1 MEGSEGK
8 GQLTTDDLVD
18 DGTTEPVINIRTFR
32 FNFTLMSEQTLKSKY
47 EIKELEL
54 NALLEVTQAINNN
67 VPEESLYKIY
77 NFTLRSNLNIKKLAL
92 FVLDES
98 WNCKVNFGTKVNLTK
113 AKLPECFKTVTDV
126 SRCHEFGE
134 GDFYEFDTVV
144 PVAHKKTTLA
154 LVFVGGL
161 ANDEIYGND
170 DAVRFIQALS
180 NIIIVAIENKK
191 LARKQLE
198 QEALRKELE
207 IASDVQQFLFP
218 EKLPNTD
225 VLKIEASYLPHDRV
239 GGDYYDYVPINKNQ
253 FLICVADVSGKG
265 IPAALMMSNFQA
277 SLRTLLR
284 QTPNLTDIVE
294 ALNFQVLEN
303 TKGEKFITF
312 FAAIY
317 DVRLKTMVYVNSGH
331 NPPILWS
338 RKGGIQLLEE
348 GSTVLGAMH
357 PLPFLNEGF
366 LTNLDDFLLF
376 CYTDGLTETISE
388 QGSEFGV
395 ESLLSYFSSDHI
407 FTKDLKTI
415 HQDIIVALD
424 AFKGRNGYH
433 DDITILSC
441 RVG

>member
-1 MEGSEGK
+1 MEA
-8 GQLTTDDLVD
+8 LD
-18 DGTTEPVINIRTFR
+18 IRKQF
-32 FNFTLMSEQTLKSKY
+32 

-54 NALLEVTQAINNN
+54 NALLEITQAINSNL
-67 VPEESLYKIY
+67 PEASLYKIY

-92 FVLDES
+92 FVLDEDWS
-98 WNCKVNFGTKVNLTK
+98 CKVYFGTKHHYSHTK
-113 AKLPECFKTVTDV
+113 LLPEFKTIQDIT
-126 SRCHEFGE
+126 HLK
-134 GDFYEFDTVV
+134 EFDECEFTEFDIII
-144 PVAHKKTTLA
+144 PVAHKDNTLA

-161 ANDEIYGND
+161 DKNDLRYENEDGI
-170 DAVRFIQALS
+170 RFVQALS

-218 EKLPNTD
+218 KKLPNTEL
-225 VLKIEASYLPHDRV
+225 LKIEASYLPHDRV
-239 GGDYYDYVPINKNQ
+239 GGDYYDYIPINKNQ

-277 SLRTLLR
+277 SLRTLVR

-294 ALNFQVLEN
+294 ALNYQVMEN

-317 DVRLKTMVYVNSGH
+317 DIRLKTMVYVNCGH
-331 NPPILWS
+331 NPPILVDKKNGL
-338 RKGGIQLLEE
+338 RLLED

-366 LTNLDDFLLF
+366 LTDLDDFLLF
-376 CYTDGLTETISE
+376 CYTDGLTETLNES
-388 QGSEFGV
+388 SKEFGV
-395 ESLLSYFSSDHI
+395 DALLDYFREDQ
-407 FTKDLKTI
+407 TYLKDLKTI

-424 AFKGRNGYH
+424 NFKGTNGYH

>member
-1 MEGSEGK
+1 M
-8 GQLTTDDLVD
+8 T
-18 DGTTEPVINIRTFR
+18 
-32 FNFTLMSEQTLKSKY
+32 EQTLKAKF

-54 NALLEVTQAINNN
+54 NALLEITQAINNN
-67 VPEESLYKIY
+67 LSEESLYKIY
-77 NFTLRSNLNIKKLAL
+77 NFTLRSNLNIQKLAL
-92 FVLDES
+92 FVLDDD
-98 WNCKVNFGTKVNLTK
+98 WNCKVSFGTKKHFNKANL
-113 AKLPECFKTVTDV
+113 LPAFKTIQDIT
-126 SRCHEFGE
+126 HLKEFE
-134 GDFYEFDTVV
+134 ACDFTVFDLII
-144 PVAHKKTTLA
+144 PVAHKGNTLA

-161 ANDEIYGND
+161 EKD
-170 DAVRFIQALS
+170 DYHDDDGIKFIQALS

-191 LARKQLE
+191 LVRKQLQ
-198 QEALRKELE
+198 QESFRKELE

-218 EKLPNTD
+218 DKLPNTD
-225 VLKIEASYLPHDRV
+225 VLKIEASYLPHDMV
-239 GGDYYDYVPINKNQ
+239 GGDYYDYIPINKNQ

-317 DVRLKTMVYVNSGH
+317 DIRLKTMVYVNAGH
-331 NPPILWS
+331 NPPILID
-338 RKGGIQLLEE
+338 KKNGIRLLED

-376 CYTDGLTETISE
+376 CFTDGVTETVNESDQE
-388 QGSEFGV
+388 FGSERLM
-395 ESLLSYFSSDHI
+395 EYFQNEETY
-407 FTKDLKTI
+407 TKDLKDI

-424 AFKGRNGYH
+424 NFKGRNSYH

-441 RVG
+441 RVGQ

>member
-1 MEGSEGK
+1 
-8 GQLTTDDLVD
+8 
-18 DGTTEPVINIRTFR
+18 
-32 FNFTLMSEQTLKSKY
+32 MSELSIKSKF

-54 NALLEVTQAINNN
+54 NALLEITQAINSNL
-67 VPEESLYKIY
+67 PEESLYKIY
-77 NFTLRSNLNIKKLAL
+77 NFTLRSNLNIEKLAL
-92 FVLDES
+92 FVLDEE
-98 WNCKVNFGTKVNLTK
+98 WDIKVCFGTKRRFNRTDL
-113 AKLPECFKTVTDV
+113 LPEFKTIQDIT
-126 SRCHEFGE
+126 HLK
-134 GDFYEFDTVV
+134 DFKECDFTVFDIII
-144 PVAHKKTTLA
+144 PVAHKDKTLA

-161 ANDEIYGND
+161 DRKDVYAHD
-170 DAVRFIQALS
+170 DGIKFIQALS

-198 QEALRKELE
+198 QEAFRKELE

-218 EKLPNTD
+218 EKLPNTPL
-225 VLKIEASYLPHDRV
+225 LKVEASYLPHDHI
-239 GGDYYDYVPINKNQ
+239 GGDYYDYIPINKNQ

-284 QTPNLTDIVE
+284 QTPNLTDIIE

-317 DVRLKTMVYVNSGH
+317 DIRLKTMVYVNSGH
-331 NPPILWS
+331 NPPILWD
-338 RKGGIQLLEE
+338 KKAGIRLLED

-366 LTNLDDFLLF
+366 VTGLDEFLLF
-376 CYTDGLTETISE
+376 CYTDGLTETIN
-388 QGSEFGV
+388 QDGKEFGV
-395 ESLLSYFSSDHI
+395 EFLMEYFSKPE
-407 FTKDLKTI
+407 TYVKDLKTI
-415 HQDIIVALD
+415 HQDIIVDLD
-424 AFKGRNGYH
+424 KFKGRMGYH

>member
-1 MEGSEGK
+1 M
-8 GQLTTDDLVD
+8 T
-18 DGTTEPVINIRTFR
+18 
-32 FNFTLMSEQTLKSKY
+32 EQTLKAKF

-54 NALLEVTQAINNN
+54 NALLEITQAINNN
-67 VPEESLYKIY
+67 LSEESLYKIY
-77 NFTLRSNLNIKKLAL
+77 NFTLRSNLNIQKLAL
-92 FVLDES
+92 FVLDDD
-98 WNCKVNFGTKVNLTK
+98 WNCKVSFGTKKHFNK
-113 AKLPECFKTVTDV
+113 ASLLPAFKTIQDIT
-126 SRCHEFGE
+126 HLKEFE
-134 GDFYEFDTVV
+134 ACDFTVFDLII
-144 PVAHKKTTLA
+144 PVAHKGNTLA

-161 ANDEIYGND
+161 EKD
-170 DAVRFIQALS
+170 DYHDDDGIKFIQALS

-191 LARKQLE
+191 LVRKQLQ
-198 QEALRKELE
+198 QESFRKELE

-218 EKLPNTD
+218 DKLPNTD
-225 VLKIEASYLPHDRV
+225 VLKIEASYLPHDMV
-239 GGDYYDYVPINKNQ
+239 GGDYYDYIPINKNQ

-317 DVRLKTMVYVNSGH
+317 DIRLKTMVFVNAGH
-331 NPPILWS
+331 NPPILID
-338 RKGGIQLLEE
+338 KKNGIRLLED

-376 CYTDGLTETISE
+376 CFTDGVTETVNETE
-388 QGSEFGV
+388 QEFGSDRLM
-395 ESLLSYFSSDHI
+395 EYFQNEETY
-407 FTKDLKTI
+407 TKDLKDI

-424 AFKGRNGYH
+424 NFKGRNSYH

-441 RVG
+441 RVGQ

>member
-1 MEGSEGK
+1 M
-8 GQLTTDDLVD
+8 T
-18 DGTTEPVINIRTFR
+18 
-32 FNFTLMSEQTLKSKY
+32 EQTLKAKY

-54 NALLEVTQAINNN
+54 NALLEITQAINNN
-67 VPEESLYKIY
+67 LSEESLYKIY
-77 NFTLRSNLNIKKLAL
+77 NFTLRSNLNIQKLAL
-92 FVLDES
+92 FVLDDD
-98 WNCKVNFGTKVNLTK
+98 WNCKVSFGTKKHFNKANL
-113 AKLPECFKTVTDV
+113 LPAFKTIQDIT
-126 SRCHEFGE
+126 HLKEFE
-134 GDFYEFDTVV
+134 ACDFTVFDLII
-144 PVAHKKTTLA
+144 PVAHKGNTLA

-161 ANDEIYGND
+161 EKD
-170 DAVRFIQALS
+170 DYHDDDGIKFIQALS

-191 LARKQLE
+191 LVRKQLQ
-198 QEALRKELE
+198 QESFRKELE

-218 EKLPNTD
+218 DKLPNTD
-225 VLKIEASYLPHDRV
+225 VLKVEASYLPHDMV
-239 GGDYYDYVPINKNQ
+239 GGDYYDYIPINKNQ

-317 DVRLKTMVYVNSGH
+317 DIRLKTMVYVNSGH
-331 NPPILWS
+331 NPPILLD
-338 RKGGIQLLEE
+338 KKNGIRLLEE

-376 CYTDGLTETISE
+376 CFTDGLTETVNESE
-388 QGSEFGV
+388 QEFGM
-395 ESLLSYFSSDHI
+395 ERLMEYFQKEE
-407 FTKDLKTI
+407 TYTRDLRDI

-424 AFKGRNGYH
+424 NFKGRNSYH

-441 RVG
+441 RVGY

>member
-1 MEGSEGK
+1 M
-8 GQLTTDDLVD
+8 T
-18 DGTTEPVINIRTFR
+18 
-32 FNFTLMSEQTLKSKY
+32 EQTLKAKF

-54 NALLEVTQAINNN
+54 NALLEITQAINNN
-67 VPEESLYKIY
+67 LSEESLYKIY
-77 NFTLRSNLNIKKLAL
+77 NFTLRSNLNIQKLAL
-92 FVLDES
+92 FVLDDD
-98 WNCKVNFGTKVNLTK
+98 WNCKVSFGTKKHFNK
-113 AKLPECFKTVTDV
+113 ASLLPAFKTIQDIT
-126 SRCHEFGE
+126 HLKEFE
-134 GDFYEFDTVV
+134 ACDFTVFDLII
-144 PVAHKKTTLA
+144 PVAHKGNTLA

-161 ANDEIYGND
+161 EKD
-170 DAVRFIQALS
+170 DYHDDDGIKFIQALS

-191 LARKQLE
+191 LVRKQLQ
-198 QEALRKELE
+198 QESFRKELE

-218 EKLPNTD
+218 DKLPNTD
-225 VLKIEASYLPHDRV
+225 VLKVEASYLPHDMV
-239 GGDYYDYVPINKNQ
+239 GGDYYDYIPINKNQ

-317 DVRLKTMVYVNSGH
+317 DIRLKTMVYVNAGH
-331 NPPILWS
+331 NPPILVD
-338 RKGGIQLLEE
+338 KKNGIRLLED

-376 CYTDGLTETISE
+376 CFTDGVTETVNESE
-388 QGSEFGV
+388 QEFGSERLM
-395 ESLLSYFSSDHI
+395 EYFQKEETY
-407 FTKDLKTI
+407 TKDLKDI

-424 AFKGRNGYH
+424 IFKGRNSYH

>member
-1 MEGSEGK
+1 M
-8 GQLTTDDLVD
+8 
-18 DGTTEPVINIRTFR
+18 
-32 FNFTLMSEQTLKSKY
+32 EQTLKSKF

-54 NALLEVTQAINNN
+54 NALLEITQAINNN
-67 VPEESLYKIY
+67 VSEESLYKIY

-92 FVLDES
+92 FVLDEH
-98 WNCKVNFGTKVNLTK
+98 WNCKVNFGTSLNYHKI
-113 AKLPECFKTVTDV
+113 KLPDFFQTISEISQMK
-126 SRCHEFGE
+126 EFAQN
-134 GDFYEFDTVV
+134 DFNEFNMVI
-144 PVAHKKTTLA
+144 PVAHKTDTLA
-154 LVFVGGL
+154 LAFVGGL
-161 ANDEIYGND
+161 DKD
-170 DAVRFIQALS
+170 DLRYENEDGIKFIQALS

-191 LARKQLE
+191 LARRQLE

-218 EKLPNTD
+218 KELPNTNT
-225 VLKIEASYLPHDRV
+225 LKIEASYLPHDIV
-239 GGDYYDYVPINKNQ
+239 GGDYYDYIPINKNQ

-284 QTPNLTDIVE
+284 QTPNLTDIIE

-317 DVRLKTMVYVNSGH
+317 DIRLKTMVYVNSGH
-331 NPPILWS
+331 NPPFLID
-338 RKGGIQLLEE
+338 KKNGIQLLEE

-366 LTNLDDFLLF
+366 VTGLDDFFLF
-376 CYTDGLTETISE
+376 CYTDGLTETINE
-388 QGSEFGV
+388 KGEEYGV
-395 ESLLSYFSSDHI
+395 DRVLDYFKNI
-407 FTKDLKTI
+407 NTQTKDLSTI
-415 HQDIIVALD
+415 HQDIIVSLD
-424 AFKGRNGYH
+424 NFKGRNGYH

-441 RVG
+441 RVI